1 MQLPQQNGRAS
12 FSPGNTM
19 KFALITTTINVPR
32 VLQHYHSMDVKIFV
46 AIDKNT
52 SHDAINFCQYD
63 TLNCEVLFIEQQQKW
78 KSSEFIGWNT
88 DSRRNIALLEAIKWG
103 ANIVASIDD
112 DMIPADRNFCPR
124 IEHMLVDY
132 YSGLQLGA
140 PEMWFDAGQYT
151 VPPARQR
158 GLPTGHDDSKSYD
171 FVTDVKIGAMQG
183 IILGVPD
190 TDAATTISNNPFVTS
205 ATDVLKNGF
214 VVNPASHA
222 VFNSQITAFRREFAP
237 AFAQFYKWQGRN
249 TDLFASLIMRRVMRE
264 HGCYTYFG
272 PPMGFHARS
281 PRDPFKD
288 MKAEMWGLEH
298 IRAFADWL
306 NEMALTSANPSAMTR
321 EIYTEAL
328 HQLSWWPGEVTQAAL
343 AFCDD
348 MEGVM

>member
-1 MQLPQQNGRAS
+1 MRI
-12 FSPGNTM
+12 
-19 KFALITTTINVPR
+19 ALITTTINVPR
-32 VLQHYHSMDVKIFV
+32 VLAHYRKLGPEVRFFV
-46 AIDKNT
+46 AADHKTPCDALSTVDANT
-52 SHDAINFCQYD
+52 TWLSLAKQADW
-63 TLNCEVLFIEQQQKW
+63 NC
-78 KSSEFIGWNT
+78 SELIGWNT
-88 DSRRNIALLEAIKWG
+88 DSRRNIAVLEAVKWG
-103 ANIVASIDD
+103 ADVIVSIDD
-112 DMIPADRNFCPR
+112 DMLPQSEDFFWNIIVTMQQQF
-124 IEHMLVDY
+124 
-132 YSGLQLGA
+132 SGLQLGA

-151 VPPARQR
+151 MPPARQR
-158 GLPTGHDDSKSYD
+158 GLPTGPTDSRSYD

-190 TDAATTISNNPFVTS
+190 TDAATTISNNPFVTN

-298 IRAFADWL
+298 IRGFANWL
-306 NEMALTSANPSAMTR
+306 NAHDVIDSHPLEATR
-321 EIYTEAL
+321 AVYTEAL
-328 HQLSWWPGEVTQAAL
+328 HELSWWPSEVTQAAL

-348 MEGVM
+348 MESVL